1 MKRKKSGSLSKVG
14 LLNFWVIFWEK
25 WVVMDSNHRRH
36 SQQIYSLPHLAT
48 LVTTQKLYISKAS
61 AKVMLLFDITKFF
74 RHFFLFSFKKC
85 SFSPIKKVFPS
96 LLPFYFFT
104 LLPLS
109 HVFCGVSSTAFC
121 ACNAHISWWQR
132 IPWGQGLRLA
142 GRARYRWWW
151 WWR

>member
-1 MKRKKSGSLSKVG
+1 MRAENGAQTRDPQLGRLVLYQLSYFRKLK
-14 LLNFWVIFWEK
+14 E

-85 SFSPIKKVFPS
+85 SFSPIK
-96 LLPFYFFT
+96 
-104 LLPLS
+104 
-109 HVFCGVSSTAFC
+109 
-121 ACNAHISWWQR
+121 
-132 IPWGQGLRLA
+132 
-142 GRARYRWWW
+142 
-151 WWR
+151 